1 MRKPEMETVG
11 TMNPTLDRPGLGE
24 SRVQASDKKISNQQA
39 DQAYRNLI
47 WPISPYRA
55 EHTIS
60 LAHVLAV
67 PSTVYQPQ
75 LKLISRKLIRYS
87 VM

>member
-1 MRKPEMETVG
+1 METVG

-47 WPISPYRA
+47 
-55 EHTIS
+55 
-60 LAHVLAV
+60 
-67 PSTVYQPQ
+67 
-75 LKLISRKLIRYS
+75 
-87 VM
+87 